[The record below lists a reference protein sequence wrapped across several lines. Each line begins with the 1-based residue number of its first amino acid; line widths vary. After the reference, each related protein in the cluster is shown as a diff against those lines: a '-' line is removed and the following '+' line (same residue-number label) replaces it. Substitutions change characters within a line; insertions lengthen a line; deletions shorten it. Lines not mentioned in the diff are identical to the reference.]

1 MARREL
7 DPRLREIEL
16 RRERV
21 RCGWVRGCRGSL
33 AG

>member
-21 RCGWVRGCRGSL
+21 RCGFVALSRL
-33 AG
+33 VVV